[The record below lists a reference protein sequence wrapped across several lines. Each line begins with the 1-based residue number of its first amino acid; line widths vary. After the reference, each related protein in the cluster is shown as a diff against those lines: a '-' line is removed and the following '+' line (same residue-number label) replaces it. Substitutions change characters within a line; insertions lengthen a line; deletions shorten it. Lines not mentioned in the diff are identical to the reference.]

1 MCRHWGQRA
10 TEMGW
15 GERAATTAA
24 PEVGMLWSSSRG
36 GGEEQHKEGREGLY
50 AKERERE
57 REWVDEDAA
66 ASPQT
71 RVGRERKWEMG
82 RISCIGYAGITY
94 FPVKP
99 ENSFLHPLLPPTFS
113 FYKLLI

>member
-1 MCRHWGQRA
+1 MEQQPRRRRGTAQ
-10 TEMGW
+10 G
-15 GERAATTAA
+15 GERGF
-24 PEVGMLWSSSRG
+24 VC
-36 GGEEQHKEGREGLY
+36 
-50 AKERERE
+50 ERERE
-57 REWVDEDAA
+57 RVDEDAA

-99 ENSFLHPLLPPTFS
+99 ENSFLHPLLPPTVS
-113 FYKLLI
+113 FYKVLII